1 MVGYYHTTINI
12 FTLHSTCTYTYTH
25 AFPSMGGKNRPETLG
40 IGGFGRVYKISEH
53 TVCKSFH
60 RHVDALQEWFM
71 LDSLRNIPSIEGHP
85 IVPKLVSDFVV
96 CRRVD
101 QDNTHHGR
109 KKRKGNSNDEA
120 LVIDMEM
127 LQAPSKGSPHVV
139 QDPDTWFHS
148 VISGLQSLHVLGLV
162 HADVKPDNILGRRGE
177 HVVLCDMGLARGW
190 DDAMTHRERAYTSS
204 YCPPESS
211 ENAHMFIQVTDQSD
225 MWAAAASFL
234 GVFSGFIPDNM
245 LCDEGEEQNRLRLLH
260 HDLVICDARTQWM
273 DEAHAPPTIRPFL
286 CQCLEFDPHRRPK
299 CTNTTPIQSWS
310 GLWKPG
316 SSRSLEWSQVEHVLR
331 EVIDRGIPAYH
342 AARALAILPRIVPH
356 VSGGSSAHKLSV
368 TLSMILGGET
378 KPFRF
383 KTELCK
389 ELALL
394 TKNANLHAD
403 EFAVTP
409 ITVLAWR
416 CSPGEFFPVYAHAP
430 MKRAWPSMGARDD
443 FIRKLETLGVC
454 LPRIPAAHPEELL
467 DEVLSADPPAAP
479 TPSPPHNVQSLWSGL
494 VHDWV

>member
-1 MVGYYHTTINI
+1 MRGD
-12 FTLHSTCTYTYTH
+12 
-25 AFPSMGGKNRPETLG
+25 KPETLG
-40 IGGFGRVYKISEH
+40 SGGFGREYKISEN
-53 TVCKSFH
+53 TVGKSFH

-96 CRRVD
+96 CRKMD
-101 QDNTHHGR
+101 QDNTKHR
-109 KKRKGNSNDEA
+109 KKKEQKGNSNDEA

-127 LQAPSKGSPHVV
+127 LQAPSKGDPHVV
-139 QDPDTWFHS
+139 SDPDTWFHS
-148 VISGLQSLHVLGLV
+148 VICGLQSLHVLGFV

-177 HVVLCDMGLARGW
+177 HAVLCDMGLARGW

-225 MWAAAASFL
+225 MWAAAVSFL
-234 GVFSGFIPDNM
+234 GVFAGFIPDNM

-260 HDLVICDARTQWM
+260 HDLVICDARTKWM
-273 DEAHAPPTIRPFL
+273 DEARTPPTIRPFL
-286 CQCLEFDPHRRPK
+286 RQCLEFDPHKRPK
-299 CTNTTPIQSWS
+299 CPNTTPAQSWS
-310 GLWKPG
+310 GLWGPG
-316 SSRSLEWSQVEHVLR
+316 SSKPLDWSQVEHVLR
-331 EVIDRGIPAYH
+331 EVIHRDIPVYH
-342 AARALAILPRIVPH
+342 AARALAILPRIIPH
-356 VSGGSSAHKLSV
+356 VPGKFSAHKLSV
-368 TLSMILGGET
+368 ALSMILGGET
-378 KPFRF
+378 KPFRP
-383 KTELCK
+383 KAELCK

-409 ITVLAWR
+409 ITILAWR

-443 FIRKLETLGVC
+443 FIGKLETLGGC
-454 LPRIPAAHPEELL
+454 LPHIPAVHPEELL
-467 DEVLSADPPAAP
+467 NRVLSGGPRPVLPP
-479 TPSPPHNVQSLWSGL
+479 PSNVQGLWSEL
-494 VHDWV
+494 VRAWV